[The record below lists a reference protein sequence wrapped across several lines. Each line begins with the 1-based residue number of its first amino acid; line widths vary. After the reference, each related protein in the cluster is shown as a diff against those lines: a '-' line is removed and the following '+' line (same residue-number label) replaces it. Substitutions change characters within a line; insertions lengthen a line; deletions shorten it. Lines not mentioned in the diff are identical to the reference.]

1 MLISMENTRV
11 SCERSLRQSLRG
23 GWIVSLVLF
32 LAAAGAGYA
41 LQQADGG
48 EAVAVKNALTAGDIF
63 LNNLS
68 MLGVS
73 ALGAFLLGIPNLISG
88 LMNGYALGSYVC
100 LAGRQFGTGWMLRA
114 LLPHGWLEIPVIL
127 TAISFGTLPWIYMAH
142 RMRFPERSRRS
153 LAGQLGRYLL
163 FAALACAAAL
173 LLAPVLEANVS
184 MKMR

>member
-1 MLISMENTRV
+1 MENTRV
-11 SCERSLRQSLRG
+11 SREQSLKRSLCGAWL
-23 GWIVSLVLF
+23 ISLVLF

-48 EAVAVKNALTAGDIF
+48 EVVAVKNALSAGDIF

-68 MLGVS
+68 MLLVN

-100 LAGRQFGTGWMLRA
+100 LAGRQFGAGWMLRA

-127 TAISFGTLPWIYMAH
+127 TAISFGMLPWIYMAR
-142 RMRFPERSRRS
+142 RMRDPERSRRS
-153 LAGQLGRYLL
+153 LAGKLGKYLL

-173 LLAPVLEANVS
+173 WLAAVLEANVS
-184 MKMR
+184 MKMC